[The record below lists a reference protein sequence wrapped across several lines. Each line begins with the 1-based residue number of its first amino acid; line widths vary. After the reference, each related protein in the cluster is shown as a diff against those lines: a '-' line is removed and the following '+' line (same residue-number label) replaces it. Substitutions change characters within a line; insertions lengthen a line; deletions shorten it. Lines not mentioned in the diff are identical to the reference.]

1 MTIIV
6 KLVILIVTAV
16 FFARPSS
23 VPEIKPLPTEI
34 PSPTPT
40 QLGLTTV
47 VSAVTSIPKVI
58 PKEVNNNKYIYTNG
72 TVVINT
78 TSNIKIESEASPDD
92 ITLFYKNLFKKN
104 NSKVKSFVT
113 TKTNGNILNKL
124 VGIIDG
130 KTITIEIKKDS
141 DSKTVYIT
149 LTK

>member
-6 KLVILIVTAV
+6 KLVILIVTVV
-16 FFARPSS
+16 FFVNSPD
-23 VPEIKPLPTEI
+23 VPKVE
-34 PSPTPT
+34 PSPTPIESGPAET
-40 QLGLTTV
+40 PGV